1 MRLRGAGR
9 GGGFTG
15 RVSEQPPIGSD
26 QQAARS
32 LFEPAEERLAL
43 DHPRRAEVLAAH
55 RAAVEAGEPG
65 YLDPETGLFVMTA
78 AYLASRGTCCGSGC
92 RHCPFV

>member
-1 MRLRGAGR
+1 MPEPPAADRDQRAG
-9 GGGFTG
+9 
-15 RVSEQPPIGSD
+15 
-26 QQAARS
+26 RS
-32 LFEPAEERLAL
+32 LFEPAEERLSL
-43 DHPRRAEVLAAH
+43 DHPRRTELLAAH

-78 AYLASRGTCCGSGC
+78 AYLAGRGTCCASGC

>member
-1 MRLRGAGR
+1 MREPPTP
-9 GGGFTG
+9 GGD
-15 RVSEQPPIGSD
+15 PPTR
-26 QQAARS
+26 RS

-43 DHPRRAEVLAAH
+43 DHPRRAEVLARH

-78 AYLASRGTCCGSGC
+78 AYLAARGTCCGSGC

>member
-1 MRLRGAGR
+1 MREPPTP
-9 GGGFTG
+9 GGD
-15 RVSEQPPIGSD
+15 PP
-26 QQAARS
+26 ARRS
-32 LFEPAEERLAL
+32 LFEPAAERLAL
-43 DHPRRAEVLAAH
+43 DHPRRAELLAAH

-78 AYLASRGTCCGSGC
+78 AYLAARGTCCGSGC